1 MKIQINSLEAFNRLI
16 EGDKEM
22 EISVK
27 SAIIN
32 DFATRYIKFVANS
45 EIIDKVKQEV
55 LKAIEKTDY
64 FGMLKEVD
72 NGLWAKNHRLSH
84 KVEKLV
90 EEEVKNRVYNIIFDK
105 ITEAELKLEEVI
117 NQRLELMS
125 DFIMGRLG
133 EEAIK
138 NALTRILQEKLKK
151 IV

>member
-1 MKIQINSLEAFNRLI
+1 MKVQINSLEAFNRLI

-22 EISVK
+22 EISIK

-32 DFATRYIKFVANS
+32 DFATRYIKSVANS

-64 FGMLKEVD
+64 FGMLREVD
-72 NGLWAKNHRLSH
+72 TSSWFKDHRLSH

-90 EEEVKNRVYNIIFDK
+90 EEEVKSKVYNIIFDK
-105 ITEAELKLEEVI
+105 VAEAEARLEEVI
-117 NQRLELMS
+117 NQRLESMS
-125 DFIMGRLG
+125 NFIIGRLG

-151 IV
+151 VV